1 MPAQTGLFRAPDAV
15 DNRYLDRLRDV
26 SFQPVFILG
35 LHRSGTSI
43 LYKMLESTGRFN
55 SVTAYHIAFY
65 NQLLRNH
72 IEGRE
77 EAAKREFNKVLRQKN
92 HRDRGIDRLK
102 MSADL
107 PLEYAFL
114 LGKNYLFNQLNER
127 NFAVFEEM
135 CKKIQF
141 IEGRSKRLLLK
152 NPWDFSNFLF
162 IKQKLPSAK
171 FVFIHRRPLHVIS
184 SSLRALRVLVNQR
197 TVYSEM
203 VSPLAREAVNNPAL
217 SALGKMLLS
226 PPVPPGLFLVVEQRA
241 RDACYF
247 LRNLRHLSSQDY
259 VNVRYE
265 DLCSATERTMDKILN
280 FLAIEENPEQFNA
293 FINPRGLSLCPEVK
307 RFQGYIQRRF
317 REYRTRFAY
326 WDS

>member
-1 MPAQTGLFRAPDAV
+1 M

-26 SFQPVFILG
+26 SFRPVFILG
-35 LHRSGTSI
+35 MHRSGTSI

-55 SVTAYHIAFY
+55 SVTAYHIAYY
-65 NQLLRNH
+65 NQLLHNH

-77 EAAKREFNKVLRQKN
+77 EAAKREFNALLRHKN

-114 LGKNYLFNQLNER
+114 LGKNYLFNRLNER
-127 NFAVFEEM
+127 NFAAFEEL

-141 IEGRSKRLLLK
+141 IEGQDRRLLLK

-162 IKQKLPSAK
+162 IKHRLPQAT
-171 FVFIHRRPLHVIS
+171 FIFIHRRPLHVIN

-197 TVYSEM
+197 TVYSELF
-203 VSPLAREAVNNPAL
+203 SPLAKEVVTNPAL
-217 SALGKMLLS
+217 SALGKALLA
-226 PPVPPGLFLVVEQRA
+226 PPVPPGLFLVAEHRA
-241 RDACYF
+241 RDARYF
-247 LRNLRHLSSQDY
+247 LRNLRHLSPQDY

-265 DLCSATERTMDKILN
+265 DLCNAPERTMERIVN
-280 FLAIEENPEQFNA
+280 FLDMEEDPEQFTT
-293 FINPRGLSLCPEVK
+293 FIRPRGLPLSPDVE

-317 REYRTRFAY
+317 REYRRRFGY
-326 WDS
+326 HGPS